1 MHAGIRVVGGLY
13 INICLGDYLRAIQGV
28 HEKDTTWNF
37 DPRMDIEKSDGGEAV
52 PRGMGNQV
60 SCEFSLLYRF
70 HSAIS
75 KDDAEWTEYFFKK
88 CLPVDLRH
96 KSLQELTVDDMH
108 SMMNTFAARKESE
121 PSTQEF
127 GGLKRGPNG
136 RFDDAELAEIL
147 KRKIDDPAGVFGA
160 KHVPKA
166 LRVVEMAGIVA
177 ARKWEV
183 ASVSISTLKD
193 GDIVPH

>member
-1 MHAGIRVVGGLY
+1 MY
-13 INICLGDYLRAIQGV
+13 INICLSDYLRAIQGV

-37 DPRMDIEKSDGGEAV
+37 DPRMEIEKTDEREALA
-52 PRGMGNQV
+52 RGMGNQV

-75 KDDAEWTEYFFKK
+75 KDDADWTEYFFKK
-88 CLPVDLRH
+88 CLPADLQH
-96 KSLQELTVDDMH
+96 KSLGELTVEDMH
-108 SMMNTFAARKESE
+108 SMMNTFAAQKATD
-121 PSTQEF
+121 PSTRTF
-127 GGLKRGPNG
+127 GGLKRGPNSC
-136 RFDDAELAEIL
+136 FDDAELAEIL
-147 KRKIDDPAGVFGA
+147 KRKIDDPAGAFGA

-183 ASVSISTLKD
+183 ASVSLT
-193 GDIVPH
+193 